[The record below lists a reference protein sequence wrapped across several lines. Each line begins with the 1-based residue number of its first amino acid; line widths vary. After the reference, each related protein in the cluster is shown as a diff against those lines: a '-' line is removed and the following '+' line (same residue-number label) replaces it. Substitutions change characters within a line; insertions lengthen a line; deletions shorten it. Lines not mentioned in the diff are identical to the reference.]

1 MKKIPVLLACA
12 ALFASFAVPTYAEDD
27 KPKVT
32 KSPGKATAVRE
43 KTVVATVTEVDAA
56 KGTVT
61 LKGPKGN
68 TLPLQAGPDVRNLGQ
83 VKVGDQVTVKYVE
96 ALSLE
101 LKKDGKEVPGA
112 TATAA
117 AGRAP
122 AGGMPAG
129 VVGEKIEVTADV
141 VAVDAKN
148 QIVTLKGPQQVVE
161 MRVRDPEQLKLI
173 KVGDQIQA
181 TYAQAVALKVE
192 AAKKK

>member
-1 MKKIPVLLACA
+1 MKKLPVLLACA
-12 ALFASFAVPTYAEDD
+12 ALFASLAVPVHAEGEQ
-27 KPKVT
+27 PKIT

-43 KTVVATVTEVDAA
+43 RTVVATVTEVDAA

-68 TLPLQAGPDVRNLGQ
+68 SLPLKAGPDVRNLGQ
-83 VKVGDQVTVKYVE
+83 VSVGDQVTVKYVE

-112 TATAA
+112 TMTTAGGRSA
-117 AGRAP
+117 AGA
-122 AGGMPAG
+122 MPAG
-129 VVGEKIEVTADV
+129 AIGEKIEVTADV

-148 QIVTLKGPQQVVE
+148 QIVTLKGPQEVVE